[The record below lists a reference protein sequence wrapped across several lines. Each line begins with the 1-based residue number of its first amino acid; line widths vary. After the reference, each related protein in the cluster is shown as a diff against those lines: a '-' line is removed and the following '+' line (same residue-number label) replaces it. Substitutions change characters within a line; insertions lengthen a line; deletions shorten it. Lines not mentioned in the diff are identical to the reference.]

1 MPPIVS
7 RIAFTGQMAT
17 QMPHALQWGSTLQ
30 AMATSPSRADQTL
43 ARIPMFSSL
52 DAGERAAL
60 AELAVERTYAP
71 GAVLFAEGE
80 PCEGIYLIGEG
91 VVKIVKTTTSGRE
104 IMLTLEAAPST
115 VAEVP
120 IFDGG
125 PYPASVVAVQETVA
139 FLIAKDDFYR
149 VCRSHPEIPMKM
161 LRVMGKRLRQLVM
174 LVQAVTFGSVRQRL
188 ARQLL
193 DWQAEAGG
201 SELALPSSHEELA
214 MRLGTV
220 REVVSRNLSRFQAEG
235 LLRIERRRIQV
246 LDAEGLRREADS
258 EL

>member
-1 MPPIVS
+1 M
-7 RIAFTGQMAT
+7 F
-17 QMPHALQWGSTLQ
+17 STL
-30 AMATSPSRADQTL
+30 D
-43 ARIPMFSSL
+43 
-52 DAGERAAL
+52 DAERSAL
-60 AELAVERTYAP
+60 GDLAVERRYAP
-71 GAVLFAEGE
+71 GTVIFAEGE
-80 PCEGIYLIGEG
+80 ACEGIYLIGEG
-91 VVKIVKTTTSGRE
+91 VVKIVKTTSSGRE

-125 PYPASVVAVQETVA
+125 PYPASVVSVRETVA
-139 FLIAKDDFYR
+139 YLIAKNDFYR

-188 ARQLL
+188 AQQLL
-193 DWQAEAGG
+193 DWQTEAGG
-201 SELALPSSHEELA
+201 VEFALPSSHEELA

-235 LLRIERRRIQV
+235 LLAIERRRIHV
-246 LDAEGLRREADS
+246 LDAEGLRNEAES

>member
-1 MPPIVS
+1 MAKPP
-7 RIAFTGQMAT
+7 T
-17 QMPHALQWGSTLQ
+17 
-30 AMATSPSRADQTL
+30 RAEESL
-43 ARIPMFSSL
+43 AQIPMFSSL
-52 DAGERAAL
+52 DSAERAAL
-60 AELAVERTYAP
+60 GGLAVERRYAA
-71 GAVLFAEGE
+71 GALIFAEGE
-80 PCEGIYLIGEG
+80 ECEGIYLIGEG
-91 VVKIVKTTTSGRE
+91 LVKIVKTTSAGRE

-125 PYPASVVAVQETVA
+125 PYPASVVAVRDTVA
-139 FLIAKDDFYR
+139 YLISKSDFYR
-149 VCRSHPEIPMKM
+149 VCRTHPEIPMKM

-193 DWQAEAGG
+193 DWHAEAGTD
-201 SELALPSSHEELA
+201 EFALPSSHEELA

-235 LLRIERRRIQV
+235 FLEIERRRV
-246 LDAEGLRREADS
+246 RVVDAEGLRSEAES

>member
-1 MPPIVS
+1 MARPP
-7 RIAFTGQMAT
+7 T
-17 QMPHALQWGSTLQ
+17 
-30 AMATSPSRADQTL
+30 RAEETL
-43 ARIPMFSSL
+43 AQIPMFSSL
-52 DAGERAAL
+52 DSAERAAL
-60 AELAVERTYAP
+60 ASLAVERRYTP
-71 GAVLFAEGE
+71 GALIFAEGE
-80 PCEGIYLIGEG
+80 ECEGIYLIGEG
-91 VVKIVKTTTSGRE
+91 LVKIVKTTSAGRE
-104 IMLTLEAAPST
+104 IMLTLESAPST

-125 PYPASVVAVQETVA
+125 PYPASVVAVRDTVA
-139 FLIAKDDFYR
+139 YLISKSDFYR
-149 VCRSHPEIPMKM
+149 VCRAHPEIPMKM

-193 DWQAEAGG
+193 DWQAEAGA
-201 SELALPSSHEELA
+201 SEFALPSSHEEMA

-235 LLRIERRRIQV
+235 LLEIERRRVRV
-246 LDAEGLRREADS
+246 LDAEGLRSEAES

>member
-1 MPPIVS
+1 
-7 RIAFTGQMAT
+7 
-17 QMPHALQWGSTLQ
+17 
-30 AMATSPSRADQTL
+30 MATSPSRADQTL

-52 DAGERAAL
+52 DAAERAAL
-60 AELAVERTYAP
+60 AELAVERAYAP
-71 GAVLFAEGE
+71 GAILFAEGE

-125 PYPASVVAVQETVA
+125 PYPASVVAVRDTVA
-139 FLIAKDDFYR
+139 YMIAKDDFYR

-161 LRVMGKRLRQLVM
+161 LRVMGKRLRQLVL

-193 DWQAEAGG
+193 DWQAEAGS
-201 SELALPSSHEELA
+201 SEFALPSSHEELA

-235 LLRIERRRIQV
+235 LLLIERRRIQV
-246 LDAEGLRREADS
+246 LDAEGLRGEADS